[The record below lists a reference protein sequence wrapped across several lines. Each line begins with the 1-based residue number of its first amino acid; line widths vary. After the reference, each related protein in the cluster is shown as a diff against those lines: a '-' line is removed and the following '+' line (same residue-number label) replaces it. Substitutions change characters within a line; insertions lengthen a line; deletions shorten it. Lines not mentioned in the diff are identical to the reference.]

1 MEFTYGHAE
10 MGRKKDMAKGVSILA
25 AGFVMSLG
33 IFYVPLPGTD
43 MPLFL
48 QNTLF
53 FALMIALNLY
63 SLRASARSVQ
73 YYKQE
78 EVDALL

>member
-1 MEFTYGHAE
+1 VEFTYGHAE

-53 FALMIALNLY
+53 FALM
-63 SLRASARSVQ
+63 SL
-73 YYKQE
+73 
-78 EVDALL
+78 